1 MPEVQILKAWFQ
13 RLIDV
18 SSVASTEGSLKEALP
33 GLVRELGFDC
43 YAYLNVQ
50 PVRTYAVSNYPAEWQ
65 DRYLSRDY
73 TRVDPVVAMA
83 RSRMHAFTWAAGS
96 LRKIRSKVVRS
107 FYAEAGEFGIRS
119 GISIPIRTAFG
130 HMSMLTLASNKPSLS
145 LETDIDQT
153 AAVNAVALLHAS
165 LEHHDAKPAAARS
178 IELTAKQALC
188 LRWSAEGKSMRAIA
202 TIEAMSYANVN
213 FHINNAKKALD
224 ATSLPQAT
232 ALATKMKLI

>member
-1 MPEVQILKAWFQ
+1 MRAWFQ
-13 RLIDV
+13 KLIDV
-18 SSVASTEGSLKEALP
+18 SSVASTEASLKEALP

-43 YAYLNVQ
+43 YAYLNVH

-65 DRYLSRDY
+65 TRYLSRDY
-73 TRVDPVVAMA
+73 TRVDPVVAVA
-83 RSRMHAFTWAAGS
+83 RARMQAFTWAAES
-96 LRKIRSKVVRS
+96 PVKIRSKAVRS
-107 FYAEAGEFGIRS
+107 FYAEADDFGICS

-145 LETDIDQT
+145 LETDIDQI

-165 LEHHDAKPAAARS
+165 LEYHDAEPTAVRS

-213 FHINNAKKALD
+213 FHLNNARKALD
-224 ATSLPQAT
+224 ASSLSQAT
-232 ALATKMKLI
+232 ALATKLRLI

>member
-1 MPEVQILKAWFQ
+1 MHTWFQ

-18 SSVASTEGSLKEALP
+18 SSVASTEASLKDALP

-43 YAYLNVQ
+43 YAYLNVH

-65 DRYLSRDY
+65 NRYLSRDY
-73 TRVDPVVAMA
+73 TRVDPVVALA
-83 RSRMHAFTWAAGS
+83 RARMHAFTWAAENP
-96 LRKIRSKVVRS
+96 RRIRSKAVRT
-107 FYAEAGEFGIRS
+107 FYSEASDFGIRS

-145 LETDIDQT
+145 LETDIDQI

-165 LEHHDAKPAAARS
+165 LEHHDAAPTSARS

-202 TIEAMSYANVN
+202 TIEAMSYGTVN

-224 ATSLPQAT
+224 AASLPQAT

>member
-1 MPEVQILKAWFQ
+1 MQSWFQ
-13 RLIDV
+13 KLIDV
-18 SSVASTEGSLKEALP
+18 SSVALTEATLKEALP

-43 YAYLNVQ
+43 YAYLNIH

-65 DRYLSRDY
+65 TRYLSRGY
-73 TRVDPVVAMA
+73 TRVDPVVAMGRA
-83 RSRMHAFTWAAGS
+83 KMHAFTWAAAS
-96 LRKIRSKVVRS
+96 PRETRSKALRT
-107 FYAEAGEFGIRS
+107 FYSEASDFGIRS
-119 GISIPIRTAFG
+119 GISVPIRTAFG
-130 HMSMLTLASNKPSLS
+130 HMSMLTLASNKPTLS
-145 LETDIDQT
+145 LEADIDQT

-165 LEHHDAKPAAARS
+165 LEHHEAEPTAARS

-202 TIEAMSYANVN
+202 TIEAMSYATVN

-224 ATSLPQAT
+224 AASLPQAT